1 MSLFYLYLN
10 HVSYAAILV
19 VDLGKYLL
27 VKLFKHLFSAFI
39 LISSFSTL
47 AFTPTASQ
55 LEQFKKLPKSQQEAL
70 AKQYGVDLSVM
81 TGDSQLGQS
90 NTKKQ
95 SATIGERL
103 ENIEK
108 EEEQTDEER
117 FNPNLKK
124 VKPFGY
130 ELFSGEPT
138 TFIPSETAAVPDT
151 YLIGAG
157 DELLINFYGKES
169 NSFEVVVDREGRI
182 NIPDLSP
189 AQVAGLTFAEVKNL
203 ITAKVEQEAIGVK
216 AFVSLGELRSMRILV
231 LGEAYKPGSYSVS
244 SLTTVSHALFVS
256 GGVTDIASLRNIQV
270 KRAGKLVTN
279 FDLYDLLIYGDS
291 SNDVVLKPGDVVF
304 VPSVGEQ
311 VTVEGLVKRPAIF
324 ELKKG
329 ESAKQLLKMAGG
341 LKADAYAKNVLVERY
356 SNNRKEVLSV
366 DFSAKNIN
374 YIPQDGDRLRFNSI
388 SAQYKN
394 TVSLIGAV
402 VRPGNYQWHQGKR
415 ISDVLKSVRG
425 DLLPQADL
433 SYALVV
439 REINVSGDIEV
450 HQFDVAQA
458 IVKNSENDLTLN
470 ANDKIVVFSR
480 FEEEDAEKLALK
492 NMALSKE
499 QQEQQKKAEQWHQYE
514 QTEFEKYIGLIKEED
529 DDGLKIKENKE
540 KTLAEISKRKAKEE
554 LIFETKNY
562 TLFSRNKLLAPI
574 LAKLKLQASIK
585 SAMQLVEINGNVV
598 YPGVY
603 PLTVAGSIDDLVI
616 AAGGLLESAYLE
628 HAEITRISTTDASQ
642 IEHIKFNLKHAMQAN
657 SNSNISLRSKD
668 SLNVFSI
675 PNWQENVK
683 VELKGELKFP
693 GTYTIRRGE
702 TLTNLLERAG
712 GFSQFAEQ
720 KAAVFTRKSIKQQEQ
735 EQLARLAIELRR
747 DIASKSFQSSIS
759 SNRLSY
765 DEMNKL
771 LNDLASVEAVG
782 RLVID
787 LPLIANNQQN
797 LVLQDGDV
805 LYVPSKRDSISV
817 IGEVNY
823 STSHLYRAGISVDN
837 YINLSGGL
845 KERADEDRIYII
857 KANGSVK
864 IPTTGNWFAVNN
876 SDQLEPGDTIVVP
889 MDAGHLDKLT
899 LWSTATQILY
909 QMGIAVAAISGI

>member
-1 MSLFYLYLN
+1 MNVF
-10 HVSYAAILV
+10 
-19 VDLGKYLL
+19 KY
-27 VKLFKHLFSAFI
+27 LFSAFI
-39 LISSFSTL
+39 LICCFNTL

-70 AKQYGVDLSVM
+70 AKQYGVDLSIM
-81 TGDSQLGQS
+81 TGDSSLDQGS
-90 NTKKQ
+90 TKKQ
-95 SATIGERL
+95 GYTIGERL
-103 ENIEK
+103 DDIEK
-108 EEEQTDEER
+108 EEGQSEEER

-130 ELFSGEPT
+130 GLFSGEPT

-169 NSFEVVVDREGRI
+169 NSLEVIVDREGRI

-189 AQVAGLTFAEVKNL
+189 AQVAGLTFAEVKDL

-244 SLTTVSHALFVS
+244 SMTTVSHALFVS
-256 GGVTDIASLRNIQV
+256 GGVSDIASLRNIQV
-270 KRAGKLVTN
+270 KRSGKVVTN
-279 FDLYDLLIYGDS
+279 FDLYDLLIHGDS
-291 SNDVVLKPGDVVF
+291 SNDIVLKPGDVVF

-311 VTVEGLVKRPAIF
+311 VSVEGLVKRPAIF

-329 ESAKQLLKMAGG
+329 ETATQLLKMAGG

-356 SNNRKEVLSV
+356 NNNRKEVLSV
-366 DFSAKNIN
+366 DFSAENIN
-374 YIPQDGDRLRFNSI
+374 YIPQDGDHIRFNSI

-394 TVSLIGAV
+394 TISLIGAV
-402 VRPGNYQWHQGKR
+402 VRPGNYQWHKGKR
-415 ISDVLKSVRG
+415 ISDVLTSVRG

-439 REINVSGDIEV
+439 REVNISGDIQV

-458 IVKNSENDLTLN
+458 IVKNSENDITLN
-470 ANDKIVVFSR
+470 ANDKIIIFSR
-480 FEEEDAEKLALK
+480 FEEEKTEKLALE
-492 NMALSKE
+492 NMALTKE
-499 QQEQQKKAEQWHQYE
+499 QQEQQKKTEQWHQYE
-514 QTEFEKYIGLIKEED
+514 QTEFEKYVGVIKEENNPEIQD
-529 DDGLKIKENKE
+529 DKE
-540 KTLAEISKRKAKEE
+540 KSLAEISKRKAKEE
-554 LIFETKNY
+554 LIFENKEY
-562 TLFSRNKLLAPI
+562 ALFSRKKLLAPI
-574 LAKLKLQASIK
+574 LAKLKLQASVN
-585 SAMQLVEINGNVV
+585 SAMQLVEINGNVMF
-598 YPGVY
+598 PGVY
-603 PLTVAGSIDDLVI
+603 PLTVAGNVDDLVI
-616 AAGGLLESAYLE
+616 AAGGLLESAYVE
-628 HAEITRISTTDASQ
+628 QAEITRISTTDASQ
-642 IEHIKFNLKHAMQAN
+642 IEHVKFNLKHAMQEN
-657 SNSNISLRSKD
+657 SNSNIPLRSKD
-668 SLNVFSI
+668 SLNIFSI

-693 GTYTIRRGE
+693 GSYTIRRGE

-720 KAAVFTRKSIKQQEQ
+720 RAAVFTRKSIKQQEQ
-735 EQLARLAIELRR
+735 EQLARLATELRR

-797 LVLQDGDV
+797 LVLQDGDI

-823 STSHLYRAGISVDN
+823 STSHLYRAGISVDD

-864 IPTTGNWFAVNN
+864 IPTTGNWFVAN
-876 SDQLEPGDTIVVP
+876 SSNQLEAGDTIVVP